1 MQATGRTKTVVS
13 VAWLGTAAVPMN
25 RNDRSY
31 AARAAGRKSAYG
43 KLGDSPGRVADSD
56 SRTALAGRSRRRE
69 SRRCLAVTV
78 SAKLLSNEVVEVLV
92 VFLAHEVHHFGVK
105 QRLPLPLEGLPT
117 IRSEALAGSND
128 KAFPSKLTESCKCHR
143 AQHRVRALN
152 PC

>member
-1 MQATGRTKTVVS
+1 MQATRRTKTVVS

-56 SRTALAGRSRRRE
+56 LRTALAGRSRRRE

-78 SAKLLSNEVVEVLV
+78 SANLLSNEVVDVLV

-105 QRLPLPLEGLPT
+105 QRLHVKGYGPWLGEHLCVIDGHIDIETAEVG
-117 IRSEALAGSND
+117 
-128 KAFPSKLTESCKCHR
+128 R
-143 AQHRVRALN
+143 ADVLCYARFA
-152 PC
+152 